1 MPQFKTNLNI
11 FKDFGDEVWND
22 NNMDSDKIILP
33 PSPDWSYDRV
43 MDIEDVEIWEVLIE
57 RGGGVAVYAAWC
69 PYAEYYIIRHNWG
82 EDLEA
87 FYGRF
92 VQPQVLERL
101 DQLKIP
107 YSKDAH
113 FRFMDKFNDKNYGTI
128 NNGSSLYK
136 SGMIQSF

>member
-1 MPQFKTNLNI
+1 MPQFKTTQNI
-11 FKDFGDEVWND
+11 LKDFGDEVWHD

-43 MDIEDVEIWEVLIE
+43 MNFEDVEIWEVLIE
-57 RGGGVAVYAAWC
+57 RGGGVALYAAWC

-82 EDLEA
+82 EDIEA

-101 DQLKIP
+101 EQLKIP
-107 YSKDAH
+107 YNKDAH
-113 FRFMDKFNDKNYGTI
+113 LRFMDKFNDKNYGNI

-136 SGMIQSF
+136 SGAIQSF

>member
-1 MPQFKTNLNI
+1 MPQFKTTQNI
-11 FKDFGDEVWND
+11 LKDFGDEVWHD
-22 NNMDSDKIILP
+22 NNMDSDKIVLP

-43 MDIEDVEIWEVLIE
+43 MNFEDVEIWEVLIE
-57 RGGGVAVYAAWC
+57 RGGGVALYAAWC

-101 DQLKIP
+101 EQLKIP
-107 YSKDAH
+107 HNKDAH
-113 FRFMDKFNDKNYGTI
+113 LRFMDKFNDKNYGDI
-128 NNGSSLYK
+128 NNGSSLYR
-136 SGMIQSF
+136 SGAIQSF

>member
-1 MPQFKTNLNI
+1 MPQFKTSQNI

-22 NNMDSDKIILP
+22 NNMDSDKIVLP
-33 PSPDWSYDRV
+33 PSPDWTYDRI
-43 MDIEDVEIWEVLIE
+43 MNLEDVEIWEVIIE
-57 RGGGVAVYAAWC
+57 RGGGTAVYAAWC
-69 PYAEYYIIRHNWG
+69 PYAEYYILRHNWG

-107 YSKDAH
+107 YSKNSH
-113 FRFMDKFNDKNYGTI
+113 FRFMDKFNDKNYGVL
-128 NNGSSLYK
+128 NNGSSIYQDGIIK
-136 SGMIQSF
+136 DS